1 MCSVAGSLEST
12 PYSVNEEN
20 LSIHPTDS
28 DLYRNFAAR
37 KAGLDDYVA
46 AKQDAPQVEVI
57 TQ

>member
-1 MCSVAGSLEST
+1 M

>member
-1 MCSVAGSLEST
+1 M
-12 PYSVNEEN
+12 PYSVNEGN

-37 KAGLDDYVA
+37 KAGLEDYVA
-46 AKQDAPQVEVI
+46 AKQGAPQVEFI